1 MIVIEP
7 LTIFEDFRGQY
18 VELYNAPAYKAA
30 GIDYEFIQDDI
41 SISRQHVLRGI
52 HGDRKTAKL
61 VSCLHGAFY
70 LVVVN
75 NIPRVTAVPAMD
87 GVHAVGSQ
95 SQPGA
100 GAAGLRQ
107 RTSRVDRNRDFPL

>member
-1 MIVIEP
+1 MLVTSPNTPLKIRKSPLDTVMVIEP
-7 LTIFEDFRGQY
+7 LTNFEDFRGHY
-18 VELYNAPAYKAA
+18 VELYNAATYKAA
-30 GIDYEFIQDDI
+30 GVEYDFIQDDI

-75 NIPRVTAVPAMD
+75 NIPELAAIPAMD
-87 GVHAVGSQ
+87 GIHAV
-95 SQPGA
+95 
-100 GAAGLRQ
+100 
-107 RTSRVDRNRDFPL
+107 